1 MPDSSPLAPN
11 AATPAAPAGPAPKT
25 APVAPKVGDVAT
37 VVSGGPKMT
46 VTKIVGPTASVAWF
60 TTEGEPR
67 FVDLPLVCLATA

>member
-11 AATPAAPAGPAPKT
+11 QPIPPVPAPAPPKA

-46 VTKIVGPTASVAWF
+46 VTKIVGETASVAWF

-67 FVDLPLVCLATA
+67 FVDLPLVCLTTA